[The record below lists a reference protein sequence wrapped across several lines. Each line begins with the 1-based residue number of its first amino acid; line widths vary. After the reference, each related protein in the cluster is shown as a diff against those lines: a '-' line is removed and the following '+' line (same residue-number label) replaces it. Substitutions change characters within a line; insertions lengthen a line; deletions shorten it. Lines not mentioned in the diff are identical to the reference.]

1 MTHRSSR
8 LVRLPIWVSILIILA
23 SFQSIPANQQDIERL
38 QKTAEQGDAEG
49 QFKLGYRYHVGLGV
63 AKDESEAVLWY
74 RKAADQGHVGAQVS
88 LGNMYTSGDG
98 VPEDDREAVK
108 WYRAAAEQGICRRS
122 TQPGRHVRQW
132 RGCP

>member
-38 QKTAEQGDAEG
+38 QKTAEQGDA
-49 QFKLGYRYHVGLGV
+49 
-63 AKDESEAVLWY
+63 S
-74 RKAADQGHVGAQVS
+74 AQVE
-88 LGNMYTSGDG
+88 LGLMYANGEG

-108 WYRAAAEQGICRRS
+108 WFRAGAEQGYASAQFNLGLMYAHWSRR
-122 TQPGRHVRQW
+122 GRRMIG
-132 RGCP
+132 RR